1 MGKVKIKKKET
12 RIDMTAMSD
21 VTVLLLTF
29 FMLTST
35 FLQKEPVTV
44 ITPPSVSEEKVPDSN
59 LLSVLV
65 SPEGK
70 VFLEV
75 LGSKDSTMKS
85 ETVRADLLK
94 NMVAE
99 YKKTHPSANLAFT
112 NKEME
117 TFSKLNA
124 FGVPITKMKEWLNL
138 EPDQRDKF
146 LESEQNP
153 GIPINMNEDPN
164 NPNEFQMWV
173 RAAYN
178 SVNPELQESMVKG
191 RGIAIKADQTTPYSV
206 VNVVMDN
213 RIDFTPMVD
222 MNMLLITFFML
233 CTTMIKSQTLQ
244 IALPTNEKVE
254 KEQQNKVKQSE
265 AVTIIID
272 GKIDEKTGLSNPE
285 DGMLFYY
292 DGMPET
298 DKLAQGESNMKQI
311 EFGAKT
317 GGAYPAIREIL
328 QERNKEVVLKIAD
341 LKKEWK
347 EMKFSKN
354 EEVNDSIYQE
364 KAKKIRN
371 DSTLKRPVVI
381 IKATPNA
388 SYAHVVSVLDEMQIN
403 NISRYQIDRIN
414 EVDSAMMIMVQAKNL
429 KK

>member
-44 ITPPSVSEEKVPDSN
+44 ITPPSVSEEKVPDAN

-94 NMVAE
+94 NMVVE

-112 NKEME
+112 NKEIE

-153 GIPINMNEDPN
+153 GVPINMNEDPN
-164 NPNEFQMWV
+164 NPNEFQMWI

-213 RIDFTPMVD
+213 LQTMKMNKFTLM
-222 MNMLLITFFML
+222 T
-233 CTTMIKSQTLQ
+233 
-244 IALPTNEKVE
+244 AL
-254 KEQQNKVKQSE
+254 
-265 AVTIIID
+265 
-272 GKIDEKTGLSNPE
+272 KT
-285 DGMLFYY
+285 
-292 DGMPET
+292 
-298 DKLAQGESNMKQI
+298 
-311 EFGAKT
+311 
-317 GGAYPAIREIL
+317 
-328 QERNKEVVLKIAD
+328 
-341 LKKEWK
+341 
-347 EMKFSKN
+347 
-354 EEVNDSIYQE
+354 EEE
-364 KAKKIRN
+364 
-371 DSTLKRPVVI
+371 
-381 IKATPNA
+381 
-388 SYAHVVSVLDEMQIN
+388 
-403 NISRYQIDRIN
+403 
-414 EVDSAMMIMVQAKNL
+414 
-429 KK
+429 

>member
-44 ITPPSVSEEKVPDSN
+44 ITPPSVAEEKVPDSN

-94 NMVAE
+94 NMVSE

-112 NKEME
+112 NKEIE
-117 TFSKLNA
+117 TFSRLNA

-146 LESEQNP
+146 LESKENP
-153 GIPINMNEDPN
+153 GVPINMNEDPL
-164 NPNEFQMWV
+164 NPNEFQMWI

-178 SVNPELQESMVKG
+178 SVNPELQEAMVKG

-213 RIDFTPMVD
+213 LQTMK
-222 MNMLLITFFML
+222 MN
-233 CTTMIKSQTLQ
+233 
-244 IALPTNEKVE
+244 
-254 KEQQNKVKQSE
+254 
-265 AVTIIID
+265 
-272 GKIDEKTGLSNPE
+272 
-285 DGMLFYY
+285 
-292 DGMPET
+292 
-298 DKLAQGESNMKQI
+298 
-311 EFGAKT
+311 
-317 GGAYPAIREIL
+317 
-328 QERNKEVVLKIAD
+328 
-341 LKKEWK
+341 
-347 EMKFSKN
+347 KFSLMTALKTS
-354 EEVNDSIYQE
+354 EE
-364 KAKKIRN
+364 
-371 DSTLKRPVVI
+371 
-381 IKATPNA
+381 
-388 SYAHVVSVLDEMQIN
+388 
-403 NISRYQIDRIN
+403 
-414 EVDSAMMIMVQAKNL
+414 
-429 KK
+429 

>member
-44 ITPPSVSEEKVPDSN
+44 ITPPSVSEEKVPDAN

-75 LGSKDSTMKS
+75 LGSKDSTLKS

-99 YKKTHPSANLAFT
+99 YKKTHPSANLSFT
-112 NKEME
+112 NKELE

-138 EPDQRDKF
+138 ETDVRDKA
-146 LESEQNP
+146 LEEGP

-164 NPNEFQMWV
+164 NPNEFQMWI

-178 SVNPELQESMVKG
+178 SVNPELQEAMVKG

-213 RIDFTPMVD
+213 LQTMKMNKFTLM
-222 MNMLLITFFML
+222 T
-233 CTTMIKSQTLQ
+233 
-244 IALPTNEKVE
+244 AL
-254 KEQQNKVKQSE
+254 
-265 AVTIIID
+265 
-272 GKIDEKTGLSNPE
+272 KT
-285 DGMLFYY
+285 
-292 DGMPET
+292 
-298 DKLAQGESNMKQI
+298 
-311 EFGAKT
+311 
-317 GGAYPAIREIL
+317 
-328 QERNKEVVLKIAD
+328 
-341 LKKEWK
+341 
-347 EMKFSKN
+347 
-354 EEVNDSIYQE
+354 EEE
-364 KAKKIRN
+364 
-371 DSTLKRPVVI
+371 
-381 IKATPNA
+381 
-388 SYAHVVSVLDEMQIN
+388 
-403 NISRYQIDRIN
+403 
-414 EVDSAMMIMVQAKNL
+414 
-429 KK
+429 

>member
-94 NMVAE
+94 NMVIE

-112 NKEME
+112 NKEIE

-153 GIPINMNEDPN
+153 GVPINMNEDPN

-213 RIDFTPMVD
+213 LQTMKMNKFTLM
-222 MNMLLITFFML
+222 T
-233 CTTMIKSQTLQ
+233 
-244 IALPTNEKVE
+244 ALKT
-254 KEQQNKVKQSE
+254 SE
-265 AVTIIID
+265 
-272 GKIDEKTGLSNPE
+272 E
-285 DGMLFYY
+285 
-292 DGMPET
+292 
-298 DKLAQGESNMKQI
+298 
-311 EFGAKT
+311 
-317 GGAYPAIREIL
+317 
-328 QERNKEVVLKIAD
+328 
-341 LKKEWK
+341 
-347 EMKFSKN
+347 
-354 EEVNDSIYQE
+354 
-364 KAKKIRN
+364 
-371 DSTLKRPVVI
+371 
-381 IKATPNA
+381 
-388 SYAHVVSVLDEMQIN
+388 
-403 NISRYQIDRIN
+403 
-414 EVDSAMMIMVQAKNL
+414 
-429 KK
+429 

>member
-44 ITPPSVSEEKVPDSN
+44 ITPPSVAEEKVPDAN
-59 LLSVLV
+59 LLSILV
-65 SPEGK
+65 SPQGK
-70 VFLEV
+70 VYLEV

-94 NMVAE
+94 NMVVE

-112 NKEME
+112 NKEIE

-153 GIPINMNEDPN
+153 GVPINMNEDPN
-164 NPNEFQMWV
+164 TPNEFQMWI

-178 SVNPELQESMVKG
+178 SVNPELQEAMVKG

-213 RIDFTPMVD
+213 LQTMKMNKFTLM
-222 MNMLLITFFML
+222 T
-233 CTTMIKSQTLQ
+233 
-244 IALPTNEKVE
+244 AL
-254 KEQQNKVKQSE
+254 
-265 AVTIIID
+265 
-272 GKIDEKTGLSNPE
+272 KT
-285 DGMLFYY
+285 
-292 DGMPET
+292 
-298 DKLAQGESNMKQI
+298 
-311 EFGAKT
+311 
-317 GGAYPAIREIL
+317 
-328 QERNKEVVLKIAD
+328 
-341 LKKEWK
+341 
-347 EMKFSKN
+347 
-354 EEVNDSIYQE
+354 EEE
-364 KAKKIRN
+364 
-371 DSTLKRPVVI
+371 
-381 IKATPNA
+381 
-388 SYAHVVSVLDEMQIN
+388 
-403 NISRYQIDRIN
+403 
-414 EVDSAMMIMVQAKNL
+414 
-429 KK
+429 

>member
-44 ITPPSVSEEKVPDSN
+44 ITPPSVSEEKVPDAN

-99 YKKTHPSANLAFT
+99 YKRTHPSANLAFT
-112 NKEME
+112 NKEIE

-138 EPDQRDKF
+138 EPDQRDKA
-146 LESEQNP
+146 LESGP

-178 SVNPELQESMVKG
+178 SVNPELQETMVKG

-213 RIDFTPMVD
+213 LQTMKMNKFTLM
-222 MNMLLITFFML
+222 T
-233 CTTMIKSQTLQ
+233 
-244 IALPTNEKVE
+244 AL
-254 KEQQNKVKQSE
+254 
-265 AVTIIID
+265 
-272 GKIDEKTGLSNPE
+272 KTEE
-285 DGMLFYY
+285 D
-292 DGMPET
+292 
-298 DKLAQGESNMKQI
+298 
-311 EFGAKT
+311 
-317 GGAYPAIREIL
+317 
-328 QERNKEVVLKIAD
+328 
-341 LKKEWK
+341 
-347 EMKFSKN
+347 
-354 EEVNDSIYQE
+354 
-364 KAKKIRN
+364 
-371 DSTLKRPVVI
+371 
-381 IKATPNA
+381 
-388 SYAHVVSVLDEMQIN
+388 
-403 NISRYQIDRIN
+403 
-414 EVDSAMMIMVQAKNL
+414 
-429 KK
+429 

>member
-12 RIDMTAMSD
+12 RIDITAMSD

-59 LLSVLV
+59 LLSILV

-138 EPDQRDKF
+138 EPDLRDKF

-178 SVNPELQESMVKG
+178 SMNPELQESMVKG

-213 RIDFTPMVD
+213 LQTMKMNKFTLM
-222 MNMLLITFFML
+222 T
-233 CTTMIKSQTLQ
+233 
-244 IALPTNEKVE
+244 ALKT
-254 KEQQNKVKQSE
+254 SE
-265 AVTIIID
+265 D
-272 GKIDEKTGLSNPE
+272 
-285 DGMLFYY
+285 
-292 DGMPET
+292 
-298 DKLAQGESNMKQI
+298 
-311 EFGAKT
+311 
-317 GGAYPAIREIL
+317 
-328 QERNKEVVLKIAD
+328 
-341 LKKEWK
+341 
-347 EMKFSKN
+347 
-354 EEVNDSIYQE
+354 
-364 KAKKIRN
+364 
-371 DSTLKRPVVI
+371 
-381 IKATPNA
+381 
-388 SYAHVVSVLDEMQIN
+388 
-403 NISRYQIDRIN
+403 
-414 EVDSAMMIMVQAKNL
+414 
-429 KK
+429 

>member
-44 ITPPSVSEEKVPDSN
+44 ITPPSVAEEKVPDAN

-65 SPEGK
+65 SPQGK

-112 NKEME
+112 NKEIE
-117 TFSKLNA
+117 TFSRLNA

-146 LESEQNP
+146 LESKENP
-153 GIPINMNEDPN
+153 GVPINMNEDPL
-164 NPNEFQMWV
+164 NPNEFQMWI

-178 SVNPELQESMVKG
+178 SVNPELQEAMVKG

-213 RIDFTPMVD
+213 RQTMK
-222 MNMLLITFFML
+222 MN
-233 CTTMIKSQTLQ
+233 
-244 IALPTNEKVE
+244 
-254 KEQQNKVKQSE
+254 
-265 AVTIIID
+265 
-272 GKIDEKTGLSNPE
+272 
-285 DGMLFYY
+285 
-292 DGMPET
+292 
-298 DKLAQGESNMKQI
+298 
-311 EFGAKT
+311 
-317 GGAYPAIREIL
+317 
-328 QERNKEVVLKIAD
+328 
-341 LKKEWK
+341 
-347 EMKFSKN
+347 KFSLMTALKTS
-354 EEVNDSIYQE
+354 EE
-364 KAKKIRN
+364 
-371 DSTLKRPVVI
+371 
-381 IKATPNA
+381 
-388 SYAHVVSVLDEMQIN
+388 
-403 NISRYQIDRIN
+403 
-414 EVDSAMMIMVQAKNL
+414 
-429 KK
+429 

>member
-59 LLSVLV
+59 LLSILV

-138 EPDQRDKF
+138 EPDLRDKF

-178 SVNPELQESMVKG
+178 SMNPELQESMVKG

-213 RIDFTPMVD
+213 LQTMKMNKFTLM
-222 MNMLLITFFML
+222 T
-233 CTTMIKSQTLQ
+233 
-244 IALPTNEKVE
+244 ALKT
-254 KEQQNKVKQSE
+254 SE
-265 AVTIIID
+265 D
-272 GKIDEKTGLSNPE
+272 
-285 DGMLFYY
+285 
-292 DGMPET
+292 
-298 DKLAQGESNMKQI
+298 
-311 EFGAKT
+311 
-317 GGAYPAIREIL
+317 
-328 QERNKEVVLKIAD
+328 
-341 LKKEWK
+341 
-347 EMKFSKN
+347 
-354 EEVNDSIYQE
+354 
-364 KAKKIRN
+364 
-371 DSTLKRPVVI
+371 
-381 IKATPNA
+381 
-388 SYAHVVSVLDEMQIN
+388 
-403 NISRYQIDRIN
+403 
-414 EVDSAMMIMVQAKNL
+414 
-429 KK
+429 

>member
-44 ITPPSVSEEKVPDSN
+44 ITPPSVSEEKVPDAN

-112 NKEME
+112 NKEIE

-138 EPDQRDKF
+138 EPDQRDKA
-146 LESEQNP
+146 LEAGP
-153 GIPINMNEDPN
+153 GVPINMNEDPN
-164 NPNEFQMWV
+164 NPNEFQMWI

-191 RGIAIKADQTTPYSV
+191 RVIAIKADQTTPYSV

-213 RIDFTPMVD
+213 LQTMKMNKFTLM
-222 MNMLLITFFML
+222 T
-233 CTTMIKSQTLQ
+233 
-244 IALPTNEKVE
+244 AL
-254 KEQQNKVKQSE
+254 
-265 AVTIIID
+265 
-272 GKIDEKTGLSNPE
+272 KTEE
-285 DGMLFYY
+285 D
-292 DGMPET
+292 
-298 DKLAQGESNMKQI
+298 
-311 EFGAKT
+311 
-317 GGAYPAIREIL
+317 
-328 QERNKEVVLKIAD
+328 
-341 LKKEWK
+341 
-347 EMKFSKN
+347 
-354 EEVNDSIYQE
+354 
-364 KAKKIRN
+364 
-371 DSTLKRPVVI
+371 
-381 IKATPNA
+381 
-388 SYAHVVSVLDEMQIN
+388 
-403 NISRYQIDRIN
+403 
-414 EVDSAMMIMVQAKNL
+414 
-429 KK
+429 

>member
-44 ITPPSVSEEKVPDSN
+44 ITPPSVSEEKVPDAN

-99 YKKTHPSANLAFT
+99 YKKTHPSANLQFT
-112 NKEME
+112 NKEIE

-138 EPDQRDKF
+138 EPDQRDKT
-146 LESEQNP
+146 LEAGP

-213 RIDFTPMVD
+213 LQTMKMNKFTLM
-222 MNMLLITFFML
+222 T
-233 CTTMIKSQTLQ
+233 
-244 IALPTNEKVE
+244 ALKT
-254 KEQQNKVKQSE
+254 SE
-265 AVTIIID
+265 
-272 GKIDEKTGLSNPE
+272 E
-285 DGMLFYY
+285 
-292 DGMPET
+292 
-298 DKLAQGESNMKQI
+298 
-311 EFGAKT
+311 
-317 GGAYPAIREIL
+317 
-328 QERNKEVVLKIAD
+328 
-341 LKKEWK
+341 
-347 EMKFSKN
+347 
-354 EEVNDSIYQE
+354 
-364 KAKKIRN
+364 
-371 DSTLKRPVVI
+371 
-381 IKATPNA
+381 
-388 SYAHVVSVLDEMQIN
+388 
-403 NISRYQIDRIN
+403 
-414 EVDSAMMIMVQAKNL
+414 
-429 KK
+429 

>member
-44 ITPPSVSEEKVPDSN
+44 ITPPSVAEEKVPDAN
-59 LLSVLV
+59 LLSILV
-65 SPEGK
+65 SPQGK
-70 VFLEV
+70 VYLEV

-99 YKKTHPSANLAFT
+99 YKKTHPSANLQFT
-112 NKEME
+112 NKEIE

-153 GIPINMNEDPN
+153 GVPINMNEDPN
-164 NPNEFQMWV
+164 NPNEFQMWI

-178 SVNPELQESMVKG
+178 SVNPELQEAMVKG

-213 RIDFTPMVD
+213 LQTMKMNKFTLM
-222 MNMLLITFFML
+222 T
-233 CTTMIKSQTLQ
+233 
-244 IALPTNEKVE
+244 ALKT
-254 KEQQNKVKQSE
+254 SE
-265 AVTIIID
+265 
-272 GKIDEKTGLSNPE
+272 
-285 DGMLFYY
+285 
-292 DGMPET
+292 
-298 DKLAQGESNMKQI
+298 
-311 EFGAKT
+311 
-317 GGAYPAIREIL
+317 
-328 QERNKEVVLKIAD
+328 
-341 LKKEWK
+341 
-347 EMKFSKN
+347 
-354 EEVNDSIYQE
+354 EE
-364 KAKKIRN
+364 
-371 DSTLKRPVVI
+371 
-381 IKATPNA
+381 
-388 SYAHVVSVLDEMQIN
+388 
-403 NISRYQIDRIN
+403 
-414 EVDSAMMIMVQAKNL
+414 
-429 KK
+429 

>member
-70 VFLEV
+70 VYLEV
-75 LGSKDSTMKS
+75 LGDKDSTLKS

-99 YKKTHPSANLAFT
+99 YKKTHPSANLQFT
-112 NKEME
+112 NKEIE
-117 TFSKLNA
+117 TFSRLNA

-153 GIPINMNEDPN
+153 GVPINMNEDPN
-164 NPNEFQMWV
+164 NPNEFQMWI

-178 SVNPELQESMVKG
+178 SLNPNLQESMVKG
-191 RGIAIKADQTTPYSV
+191 RGISIKADQTTPYSV

-213 RIDFTPMVD
+213 LQTMKMNKFTLM
-222 MNMLLITFFML
+222 T
-233 CTTMIKSQTLQ
+233 
-244 IALPTNEKVE
+244 AL
-254 KEQQNKVKQSE
+254 
-265 AVTIIID
+265 
-272 GKIDEKTGLSNPE
+272 KT
-285 DGMLFYY
+285 
-292 DGMPET
+292 
-298 DKLAQGESNMKQI
+298 
-311 EFGAKT
+311 
-317 GGAYPAIREIL
+317 
-328 QERNKEVVLKIAD
+328 
-341 LKKEWK
+341 
-347 EMKFSKN
+347 
-354 EEVNDSIYQE
+354 EEE
-364 KAKKIRN
+364 
-371 DSTLKRPVVI
+371 
-381 IKATPNA
+381 
-388 SYAHVVSVLDEMQIN
+388 
-403 NISRYQIDRIN
+403 
-414 EVDSAMMIMVQAKNL
+414 
-429 KK
+429 

>member
-44 ITPPSVSEEKVPDSN
+44 ITPPSVAVDKVPDAN

-70 VFLEV
+70 VYLEV

-112 NKEME
+112 NKEIE

-124 FGVPITKMKEWLNL
+124 FGVPIRNMKEWLNL

-146 LESEQNP
+146 LESKENP
-153 GIPINMNEDPN
+153 GVPINMNEDPN
-164 NPNEFQMWV
+164 NPNEFQMWI

-178 SVNPELQESMVKG
+178 SVNPELQEAMVKG
-191 RGIAIKADQTTPYSV
+191 RGIAIKADQSTPYSV

-213 RIDFTPMVD
+213 LQTMKMNKFTLM
-222 MNMLLITFFML
+222 T
-233 CTTMIKSQTLQ
+233 
-244 IALPTNEKVE
+244 ALKT
-254 KEQQNKVKQSE
+254 SE
-265 AVTIIID
+265 D
-272 GKIDEKTGLSNPE
+272 
-285 DGMLFYY
+285 
-292 DGMPET
+292 
-298 DKLAQGESNMKQI
+298 
-311 EFGAKT
+311 
-317 GGAYPAIREIL
+317 
-328 QERNKEVVLKIAD
+328 
-341 LKKEWK
+341 
-347 EMKFSKN
+347 
-354 EEVNDSIYQE
+354 
-364 KAKKIRN
+364 
-371 DSTLKRPVVI
+371 
-381 IKATPNA
+381 
-388 SYAHVVSVLDEMQIN
+388 
-403 NISRYQIDRIN
+403 
-414 EVDSAMMIMVQAKNL
+414 
-429 KK
+429 

>member
-44 ITPPSVSEEKVPDSN
+44 ITPPSVSEEKVPDAN
-59 LLSVLV
+59 LLSILV

-112 NKEME
+112 NKEIE

-153 GIPINMNEDPN
+153 GVPINMNEDPN
-164 NPNEFQMWV
+164 NPNEFQMWI

-213 RIDFTPMVD
+213 LQTMKMNKFTLM
-222 MNMLLITFFML
+222 T
-233 CTTMIKSQTLQ
+233 
-244 IALPTNEKVE
+244 AL
-254 KEQQNKVKQSE
+254 
-265 AVTIIID
+265 
-272 GKIDEKTGLSNPE
+272 KT
-285 DGMLFYY
+285 
-292 DGMPET
+292 
-298 DKLAQGESNMKQI
+298 
-311 EFGAKT
+311 
-317 GGAYPAIREIL
+317 
-328 QERNKEVVLKIAD
+328 
-341 LKKEWK
+341 
-347 EMKFSKN
+347 
-354 EEVNDSIYQE
+354 EEE
-364 KAKKIRN
+364 
-371 DSTLKRPVVI
+371 
-381 IKATPNA
+381 
-388 SYAHVVSVLDEMQIN
+388 
-403 NISRYQIDRIN
+403 
-414 EVDSAMMIMVQAKNL
+414 
-429 KK
+429 